1 VSVNDALFHV
11 GQHDLPFGGVG
22 DSGMGHYHGREGFE
36 TFSKLRPV
44 FYQTRLSTMPFLWPP
59 YGRLAERVLRFLIG

>member
-1 VSVNDALFHV
+1 MSGGVSVNDAMMHA

-22 DSGMGHYHGREGFE
+22 ASGMGHYHGREGFE

-44 FYQTRLSTMPFLWPP
+44 FHQARMSS
-59 YGRLAERVLRFLIG
+59 VQS

>member
-1 VSVNDALFHV
+1 VNDAVLHV

-22 DSGMGHYHGREGFE
+22 ASGMGHYHGREGFE

-44 FYQTRLSTMPFLWPP
+44 FYQARLSSVKLLMPP
-59 YGRLAERVLRFLIG
+59 YGKFADRMLAFLSK